1 MSQATYLRR
10 MFAAVPEW
18 ERENERLALTVKCPF
33 CTCYAPAGEPC
44 RNFVRFRRAHEMR
57 LARALEHAAMRR
69 WGGA

>member
-44 RNFVRFRRAHEMR
+44 RNFVRLPRSVCACASP
-57 LARALEHAAMRR
+57 LDSGQWAD
-69 WGGA
+69 G